1 MSEGGFKPGI
11 VQSASLL
18 EKSQTADKNG
28 KNFYTY
34 NILTRFLTLFLTLL
48 SEGMLCR
55 SADGDE
61 GGRHQL
67 FSATVSNGKLF
78 ILKAQCGDKRWF
90 KGIKTDV
97 QGLVDSFIVA

>member
-18 EKSQTADKNG
+18 ENSQTKDKNG
-28 KNFYTY
+28 KNYYTY
-34 NILTRFLTLFLTLL
+34 NILTRFLTLRVTLL
-48 SEGMLCR
+48 SEGMLRR